1 MNSGVIFLHTFAR
14 LSRMPSSQPG
24 HFLHPDL
31 LRSLSNIELKARVL
45 VEGMYASRHRSPFYG
60 QSVEFVDH
68 REYAPG
74 DEPKR
79 IDWKML
85 ARTEKYFVKRFEME
99 SNMNVVTLLDRSGS
113 MGYEPSDQARL
124 GKLTYGSYLS
134 AALAFLVN
142 RQQDAA
148 GLVTFGGDIDRFVP
162 PQQGERH
169 LRTLFSTLEDVAAEG
184 QTGVREVLDSV
195 AERLP
200 GRGIVVLISD
210 CYGEPEA
217 TIEGVRHLVARGQ
230 DVIVFH
236 LLDHDEVTFPFKAL
250 TSFRD
255 MESGREVMSDPLKQ
269 RNEYLERLEE
279 FRQEMRDGVT
289 GAGADYRFI
298 DTVEPLETVL
308 RDYLLHRSQMMR
320 RR

>member
-1 MNSGVIFLHTFAR
+1 
-14 LSRMPSSQPG
+14 MPKSQPG
-24 HFLHPDL
+24 QFLHPDL

-68 REYAPG
+68 REYSPG

-99 SNMNVVTLLDRSGS
+99 SNMNVVVLLDTSGS
-113 MGYEPSDQARL
+113 MGYEPTDDARL
-124 GKLTYGSYLS
+124 GKLTYGSYLG

-148 GLVTFGGDIDRFVP
+148 GLVTFDSEVQSFVP

-169 LRTLFSTLEDVAAEG
+169 LRTIFSCLEDIQPGGDTDVS
-184 QTGVREVLDSV
+184 EVIGTV

-210 CYGEPEA
+210 CYGEPEVSV
-217 TIEGVRHLVARGQ
+217 EGVRHLVVRGQ

-255 MESGREVMSDPLKQ
+255 MESGQEVMSDPLKQ
-269 RNEYLERLEE
+269 RQEYLQRLEE
-279 FRQEMRDGVT
+279 FRRDMRDGVT
-289 GAGADYRFI
+289 GAGGDYRFI

-308 RDYLLHRSQMMR
+308 RDYLLHRRQTMR
-320 RR
+320 RG